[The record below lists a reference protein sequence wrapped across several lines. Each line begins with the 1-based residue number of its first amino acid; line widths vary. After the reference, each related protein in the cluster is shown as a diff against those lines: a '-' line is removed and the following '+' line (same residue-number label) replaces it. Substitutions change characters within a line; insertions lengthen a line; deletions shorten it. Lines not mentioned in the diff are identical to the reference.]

1 MAVSHQQ
8 GRHGNKERM
17 IACPL
22 QPSNRARVAIRPTA
36 AGLEGSFRRRQVS
49 PRETISARRLVLH
62 ATVRAISMSGF
73 VGLTV
78 RIALPHP

>member
-8 GRHGNKERM
+8 GRHSNKERV

-22 QPSNRARVAIRPTA
+22 QPPRVAIRPTA